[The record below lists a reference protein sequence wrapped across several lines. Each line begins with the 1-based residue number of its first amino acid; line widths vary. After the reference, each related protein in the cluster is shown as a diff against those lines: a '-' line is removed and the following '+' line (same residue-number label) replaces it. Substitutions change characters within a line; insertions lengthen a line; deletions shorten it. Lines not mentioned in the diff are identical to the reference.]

1 VPAAPDDAIDKIP
14 FDEGVIVSGST
25 WQAIW
30 FLTMPMLFNMVM
42 MSLGSFADTVI
53 AGHQDSSIQA
63 AVGIAGQVS
72 FLYSCLQL
80 AVSTGVSAIVSRFW
94 GAREYDQ
101 AVIASRYSLIVGSIF
116 GLLSA
121 LFAFISARF
130 MYQIMG
136 ASPTVCLE
144 GERYMQ
150 VFSLSVIPMALIWIN
165 TSLFRSI
172 GKAQLASSVWIIQVL
187 LVIIFDVILC
197 VYPWHLGI
205 GGLAI
210 SLLISALSACLL
222 SIYLMSNT
230 ELADCL
236 KLNTITISD
245 TIQWSNR
252 LLKIGLPASVQD
264 FAWVFGNFVM
274 FSIFAK
280 LSDPTSIQACWSIG
294 LRIEET
300 LGVMPIFALNMA
312 IGTIVGQ
319 NLGARRA
326 KRAQDATWQAVIIA
340 LIFGLVVGLI
350 LYFAPETIA
359 KFMTT
364 DKKVIAY
371 VVDYLR
377 INALA
382 LPFFGAWFVL
392 FGALQGA
399 GYTKLPMIVS
409 IASLLLMKLPMA
421 WWLSLNLGMGVT
433 GCWIAQASN
442 QLILSTLAAI
452 IFKLGHWKKQK
463 V

>member
-1 VPAAPDDAIDKIP
+1 MSSTPDDAIDKIP
-14 FDEGVIVSGST
+14 FDEGVIVNGST

-30 FLTMPMLFNMVM
+30 FLTLPLLFNTVM

-72 FLYSCLQL
+72 FLYSCLHL

-101 AVIASRYSLIVGSIF
+101 AIIASRYSLIVGSIF
-116 GLLSA
+116 GLLSG
-121 LFAFISARF
+121 LLAFLSARY

-136 ASPTVCLE
+136 ASETVCFE
-144 GERYMQ
+144 GEKYMQ

-172 GKAQLASSVWIIQVL
+172 GKAQLASGVWIIQVL
-187 LVIIFDVILC
+187 LVIIFDILLC
-197 VYPWHLGI
+197 VFPGHLGI
-205 GGLAI
+205 SGLAI
-210 SLLISALSACLL
+210 SLLISALFACFL
-222 SIYLMSNT
+222 STYLMNNT
-230 ELADCL
+230 ALAGCL
-236 KLNTITISD
+236 KLNTVTISD
-245 TIQWSNR
+245 TIQWTVR

-264 FAWVFGNFVM
+264 FAWIFGNFIM

-319 NLGARRA
+319 NLGARRT
-326 KRAQDATWQAVIIA
+326 KRAQDATWQAVSIA
-340 LIFGLVVGLI
+340 IVFSLVVGLI
-350 LYFAPETIA
+350 MYLYPEAIA

-364 DKKVIAY
+364 DNKVIAY

-382 LPFFGAWFVL
+382 LPFFGAWFIL

-399 GYTKLPMIVS
+399 GYTRLPMIVS
-409 IASLLLMKLPMA
+409 IASLLLMKLPLA
-421 WWLSLNLGMGVT
+421 WWLTLTLKMGVT
-433 GCWIAQASN
+433 GCWIAQATN
-442 QLILSTLAAI
+442 QLLLATLAAI
-452 IFKLGHWKKQK
+452 IFKLGKWKKQK